1 MTDQI
6 ICDGC
11 GEKHNKEETTTIVT
25 ETVAGVV
32 LCKECKIM
40 EAANRVIKDHEEAF
54 RKLAEKQLAGH
65 YVMDHPDF
73 YLTPD
78 LQKAAAKDDHPP
90 ECKWHKDWHN
100 CDCGNFDGEEK

>member
-1 MTDQI
+1 
-6 ICDGC
+6 
-11 GEKHNKEETTTIVT
+11 
-25 ETVAGVV
+25 
-32 LCKECKIM
+32 M
-40 EAANRVIKDHEEAF
+40 EAANRVIKDHEEALK
-54 RKLAEKQLAGH
+54 KLAEKQLAGH

-78 LQKAAAKDDHPP
+78 LQKAAAKDEHPP

>member
-11 GEKHNKEETTTIVT
+11 GEKYNKEETTTVIT
-25 ETVAGVV
+25 ENLSGVV
-32 LCKECKIM
+32 ICKECKKM
-40 EAANRVIKDHEEAF
+40 AAANRVIKDHEEAF
-54 RKLAEKQLAGH
+54 KKLAEKQLAGH

-78 LQKAAAKDDHPP
+78 LQKDDHSP

-100 CDCGNFDGEEK
+100 CDCGNFDGEQK